1 MKKLFIF
8 SVSFFVLML
17 AFLGVYNF
25 AFKHNTLDPVADPKK
40 KAEAEKKKELEPT
53 EAATTHS
60 VAFQQIIGE
69 AVYFPS
75 LGERNIFYYSKR
87 DNAIKESTL
96 DGKEITIRVP
106 NISGEVS
113 RIVWSPTKLQ
123 TLLLIKKDGGALWH
137 LADFRN
143 QTIVPLRSDMSRL
156 AWTTIGDRILYQST
170 DAATGERSL
179 HIASPDGSNWRNLA
193 NLGKEDHFIQAI
205 PQSSLIAFW
214 TKTDARQAGTL
225 EVMSINGD
233 SRRTIVTGRFG
244 ADFLWSP
251 DNQHILIQST
261 NTSGGNT
268 SSLGLT
274 DEDGAGYRNLFAPSF
289 ITKAVWSKDSE
300 TIYYALPN
308 SFPSDAA
315 IPNDYYGRPIYTND
329 TFWKMN
335 IRTGKK
341 ERLVSLEEIT
351 EGYDASDV
359 FLSPTETDLY
369 FIDRKTSRLYRI
381 TL

>member
-8 SVSFFVLML
+8 SASFFVLAL

-25 AFKHNTLDPVADPKK
+25 AFKHNTLDPVADPKR
-40 KAEAEKKKELEPT
+40 KAEAEKKKDLETP
-53 EAATTHS
+53 EATAHS
-60 VAFQQIIGE
+60 VTFQQIIGE
-69 AVYFPS
+69 AVSFPA

-87 DNAIKESTL
+87 DNALKESTL

-113 RIVWSPTKLQ
+113 RVVWSPTRVQ
-123 TLLLIKKDGGALWH
+123 AVVLIKNDTGSLWH

-179 HIASPDGSNWRNLA
+179 QIASPDGSNWRTLA
-193 NLGKEDHFIQAI
+193 GLGKDDHFIQAI

-214 TKTDARQAGTL
+214 PRTDVNKASTL

-261 NTSGGNT
+261 NAAGGNVT
-268 SSLGLT
+268 SLGLT

-289 ITKAVWSKDSE
+289 ITKSVWSKDSE

-308 SFPSDAA
+308 AFPSDAA
-315 IPNDYYGRPIYTND
+315 IPNDYYARPIYTND

-351 EGYDASDV
+351 EGYDVSDV

-369 FIDRKTSRLYRI
+369 FIDRKTSRLYRV